1 MSNSIKNWNK
11 DTRLVLSFFV
21 LVFHFALSSLVA
33 QTTQPTTTQPVA
45 MEQGSLKYEEFEMV
59 EGDTTYVMKKYFLL
73 TYLSG
78 ENRDQP
84 KEEADKIQR
93 QHLEHMNTLS
103 AQKKICIAG
112 PFGHDGPERGIIIF
126 NAYSLEE
133 AEQLASQ
140 DPAVKAGRL
149 RYTLHPI
156 WLAKGSALY

>member
-1 MSNSIKNWNK
+1 MQNLIKNWNK
-11 DTRLVLSFFV
+11 DTDVLTSLCLLLFIFFITP
-21 LVFHFALSSLVA
+21 LAA
-33 QTTQPTTTQPVA
+33 QTTQAATMQKDTLQ
-45 MEQGSLKYEEFEMV
+45 YEEFEMV

-78 ENRDQP
+78 EKRDQS
-84 KEEADKIQR
+84 KKVAEKIQK
-93 QHLEHMNTLS
+93 QHLEHMNTL
-103 AQKKICIAG
+103 AEEKKICIAG

-133 AEQLASQ
+133 AEKLANQ

-149 RYTLHPI
+149 TFTLHPI

>member
-1 MSNSIKNWNK
+1 MSNLIKNWNR
-11 DTRLVLSFFV
+11 DTKIVISLFV
-21 LVFHFALSSLVA
+21 LLIHFALSSLAA
-33 QTTQPTTTQPVA
+33 QTTQPAGMDQD
-45 MEQGSLKYEEFEMV
+45 SLKYEEFEMV

-84 KEEADKIQR
+84 KEEADKIQM
-93 QHLEHMNTLS
+93 QHLEHMNTL
-103 AQKKICIAG
+103 AEQKKICIAG

-126 NAYSLEE
+126 NAFSLEE
-133 AEQLASQ
+133 AEKLASQ

-149 RYTLHPI
+149 TYTLYPI